1 MDLVDLTDDTVAV
14 VLTPAPVGT
23 VLPIDLTND
32 PARIDLTVEPIDLTV
47 APIDLTNDPAPIDVT
62 VASIDVTVAS
72 IDVTVAPVDLTND
85 PAAVDWTNDPAA
97 VDLTVAPIDADKKW
111 ILRQFF
117 EHLEGKTLK
126 GATAVHDGQEG
137 HAVERAFGLTP
148 NARNEPDI
156 RGYELKKCSVKITF
170 FDLAGVYPFSKN
182 PEAWLNYAGESVTAL
197 QEELAADAP
206 LKTRTRTIRT
216 NFIRKFGTFKDKPD
230 GRVRASWSGTCFPK
244 VGAYNAFGQTLE
256 VDPEGTI
263 VAFYNAALDQ
273 RVVQGLDHPIP
284 IALWPRA
291 VLEKALQNKF
301 GQKGFV
307 LCKQDAH
314 GVYRSI
320 CFGPPITFELFLD
333 QFRKGIVHIDSG
345 MKEGNA
351 RCYSHFRAPQHF
363 WLHLVQE
370 EWTRAKFKD
379 L

>member
-14 VLTPAPVGT
+14 VLTPVGT
-23 VLPIDLTND
+23 VAP
-32 PARIDLTVEPIDLTV
+32 IDLTVEPIDLTV
-47 APIDLTNDPAPIDVT
+47 APIDLTNDPAPIDLTNDTAPIDLT
-62 VASIDVTVAS
+62 VEPIDLTNDPAP
-72 IDVTVAPVDLTND
+72 IDVTVAPI
-85 PAAVDWTNDPAA
+85 DWTNDPAA
-97 VDLTVAPIDADKKW
+97 VDVTVAPIDADKKW

-273 RVVQGLDHPIP
+273 RVVQGLDRPIP

-314 GVYRSI
+314 GVYRSL